1 MCLVVIVLLLYV
13 ITDVALVWFYSQ
25 PDGSLMPFFTADQRT
40 LEDKFNAL
48 HADDTTSINLPLY
61 EVRAGAYA
69 IAHVDLTA
77 MTSQVV
83 FPDDRRGP
91 LRDVFRLPDTTGQL
105 QRLVTPN
112 PWL

>member
-1 MCLVVIVLLLYV
+1 MCLLVIVLLLYV
-13 ITDVALVWFYSQ
+13 MTDVAIVWFFSQ

-40 LEDKFNAL
+40 LEDKYNDL
-48 HADDTTSINLPLY
+48 HADDRTSIKLRLY
-61 EVRAGAYA
+61 AMRAGGYA

-77 MTSQVV
+77 MSSQVV
-83 FPDDRRGP
+83 FPDERRGP